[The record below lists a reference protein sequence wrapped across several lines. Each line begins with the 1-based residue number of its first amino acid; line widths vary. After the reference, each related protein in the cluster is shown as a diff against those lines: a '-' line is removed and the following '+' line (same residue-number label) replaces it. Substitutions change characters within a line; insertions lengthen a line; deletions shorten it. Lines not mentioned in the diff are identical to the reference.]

1 MLLQKSMMAMQVP
14 ERIANAIPK
23 HIEEERDLLEEK
35 MLRDV
40 LKVSH
45 HDTAVVQYLRSSPS
59 HVGPWLALEASQG
72 QIGHAM
78 ASTGDSDGCPSTGR
92 GPA

>member
-1 MLLQKSMMAMQVP
+1 MLLQKSMMAVRVP

-35 MLRDV
+35 MHRDV

-45 HDTAVVQYLRSSPS
+45 HDTAVLQYLARRMPPS
-59 HVGPWLALEASQG
+59 HVGPWLALEAIWDTQWYR
-72 QIGHAM
+72 QV
-78 ASTGDSDGCPSTGR
+78 TD
-92 GPA
+92 